1 MPKTVPKAQAKR
13 TRTIAAPDS
22 ILADGVG
29 RDVLEARAEMLLRSV
44 ARQSN
49 VTPEMLAAYRP
60 GGADNP
66 DQSAMGWLM
75 YLCQLHRWHATGPQ
89 QPEAHASA
97 RWDARAMDDLRAAL
111 AAEPIHL
118 TLDSGKQVAVFP
130 KSEHALTRIV
140 IGQLAC
146 EWVTQRKLALL
157 DTEPTPDTL
166 RALRHAADAEAEL
179 IGEFIWIVTHEGP
192 GVPWTSETQWA
203 HDVPS
208 WMQHEVTP
216 FDVIAIRRAH
226 VEVNMLRVASISERS
241 QHLAKGHS
249 EAMPL
254 AAFLGVTAND
264 LKIDPADLA
273 RRWSLAGVFASSL
286 ARYEATERAKQQ
298 AEAESASRG

>member
-75 YLCQLHRWHATGPQ
+75 YLCQLHRWHATGPA

-97 RWDARAMDDLRAAL
+97 RWDARAMQDMRAAM
-111 AAEPIHL
+111 AAEPIHVVL
-118 TLDSGKQVAVFP
+118 ESGRAVAVFP
-130 KSEHALTRIV
+130 KGDYALNRLTV
-140 IGQLAC
+140 GQVALAWC
-146 EWVTQRKLALL
+146 VERKLALL
-157 DTEPTPDTL
+157 DIETTPAVIE
-166 RALRHAADAEAEL
+166 ALRCATELESQLNAEFVAILVHPDA
-179 IGEFIWIVTHEGP
+179 
-192 GVPWTSETQWA
+192 GVPWTDDTTWEHPLPLWTK
-203 HDVPS
+203 
-208 WMQHEVTP
+208 HEITS
-216 FDVIAIRRAH
+216 FDLLAIRRAH
-226 VEVNMLRVASISERS
+226 LECNVHRINAIAERTHVTASG
-241 QHLAKGHS
+241 AD
-249 EAMPL
+249 AMPL
-254 AAFLGVTAND
+254 AAFLGVMAAE
-264 LKIDPADLA
+264 LQVPPQEFA
-273 RRWSLAGVFASSL
+273 RKWSLGEIFATSL
-286 ARYEATERAKQQ
+286 AKTDASERAKQR